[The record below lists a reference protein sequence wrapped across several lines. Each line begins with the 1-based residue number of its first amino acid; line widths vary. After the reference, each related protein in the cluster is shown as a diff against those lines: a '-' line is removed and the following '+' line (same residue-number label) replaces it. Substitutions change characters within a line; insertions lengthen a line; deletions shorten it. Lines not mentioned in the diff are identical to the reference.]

1 MENCVTVTWIKNF
14 LYIPAFLI
22 AIGIPE
28 QASWSIVVLTI
39 LMIVDFVTGILT
51 SYEIDG
57 REAITSRKMTMG
69 AIAKALILLVP
80 FILIIT
86 AKGLGIDVLFFVQGS
101 ISMLIVAESYS
112 VIGNIYAFKTRK
124 RTKEID
130 AVSMVLKNIKDMILS
145 ILEKGTEDYKN
156 NKK

>member
-1 MENCVTVTWIKNF
+1 MENCLTVTWIKNF
-14 LYIPAFLI
+14 LYLPAFLI

-28 QASWSIVVLTI
+28 QASWSIVVLTT
-39 LMIVDFVTGILT
+39 LMVVDFATGILT

-80 FILIIT
+80 FVLILT
-86 AKGLGIDVLFFVQGS
+86 ARGIGVDILFFVQGS
-101 ISMLIVAESYS
+101 ISMLVLAETYS
-112 VIGNIYAFKTRK
+112 IMGNVYAFKTGQ

-130 AVSMVLKNIKDMILS
+130 AVSFVLKKIKDMILS
-145 ILEKGTEDYKN
+145 LLSRDEK
-156 NKK
+156 